1 MLGFGLSF
9 NTLFSTSKT
18 IKPLAII
25 TEEFRPSKKGGIA
38 TWAHGI
44 ANYLGEQ
51 DQYDVTVLVKK
62 RGGLIANEIPRD
74 LPYRLVFMYGRDW
87 SKFKKWY
94 VSFYCKKYIKSS
106 NNPIIISA
114 TWELSEGLIK
124 HKKKYSFSLITV
136 LHGLEVTRLNSN
148 KYDKSIPK
156 FIQTIDHSD
165 QVIAVSNYTKNEA
178 ISITGTQKIT
188 TIPNFVN
195 TTEFFPQSISECRNK
210 FQLHH
215 SDKILLSLSRLVKRK
230 GHDIVIRAIQI
241 VKKKIPG
248 IKYLIAGSGDF
259 PYEKMLK
266 KLVNDLGL
274 QSHVHFLGYIEE
286 NKKPL
291 LYNAS
296 DVYIMNSLDTDEQG
310 DSEGFGITFLE
321 ANACGKPVIGTNVGG
336 ISDAIE
342 NNVNGIL
349 VKPNDANATAEA
361 IIQLFSD
368 QSLYQKLSGNGISR
382 VNNQFSLSN
391 VGGKYHQI
399 ISSLSPSY

>member
-1 MLGFGLSF
+1 MIV
-9 NTLFSTSKT
+9 N
-18 IKPLAII
+18 
-25 TEEFRPSKKGGIA
+25 
-38 TWAHGI
+38 
-44 ANYLGEQ
+44 
-51 DQYDVTVLVKK
+51 D
-62 RGGLIANEIPRD
+62 IPKD

-94 VSFYCKKYIKSS
+94 VCFYCKKFIKST

-148 KYDKSIPK
+148 KYKKRIPK
-156 FIQTIDHSD
+156 FVQTIDHSD

-178 ISITGTQKIT
+178 ISITGNQKIA

-195 TTEFFPQSISECRNK
+195 TTEFFPKSTSNCRKN
-210 FQLHH
+210 FQLNQ

-230 GHDIVIRAIQI
+230 GHDIIIRAIQI
-241 VKKKIPG
+241 VKKKIPE
-248 IKYLIAGSGDF
+248 IKYLIAGTGDN
-259 PYEKMLK
+259 PYNKILEQ
-266 KLVNDLGL
+266 LVNDLGL

-286 NKKPL
+286 NKKLL

-296 DVYIMNSLDTDEQG
+296 DIYIMNSLDTDEKG

-336 ISDAIE
+336 ISDAIK

-349 VKPNDANATAEA
+349 VKPNDMNATAEA
-361 IIQLFSD
+361 IIRLFSNKI
-368 QSLYQKLSGNGISR
+368 LYQKLSSNGLLR
-382 VNNQFSLSN
+382 VNTQFSLSH
-391 VGGKYHQI
+391 VGEQYQQI
-399 ISSLSPSY
+399 ISSLCP

>member
-1 MLGFGLSF
+1 M
-9 NTLFSTSKT
+9 
-18 IKPLAII
+18 
-25 TEEFRPSKKGGIA
+25 
-38 TWAHGI
+38 
-44 ANYLGEQ
+44 
-51 DQYDVTVLVKK
+51 LVKK
-62 RGGLIANEIPRD
+62 RGGLIVNEIPRD

-94 VSFYCKKYIKSS
+94 VSYYCKKYIKSS

-195 TTEFFPQSISECRNK
+195 TTEYFPQSISECRNK

-336 ISDAIE
+336 ISDVIE

-368 QSLYQKLSGNGISR
+368 QSLYQKLSGNGILR

-399 ISSLSPSY
+399 ILSLSPSY

>member
-1 MLGFGLSF
+1 
-9 NTLFSTSKT
+9 
-18 IKPLAII
+18 
-25 TEEFRPSKKGGIA
+25 
-38 TWAHGI
+38 
-44 ANYLGEQ
+44 
-51 DQYDVTVLVKK
+51 
-62 RGGLIANEIPRD
+62 
-74 LPYRLVFMYGRDW
+74 MYGRDW

-148 KYDKSIPK
+148 KYKKRIPK
-156 FIQTIDHSD
+156 FVQTIDHSD

-178 ISITGTQKIT
+178 ISITGNQKIA

-195 TTEFFPQSISECRNK
+195 TTEFFPKSTSNCRKN
-210 FQLHH
+210 FQLNQ

-230 GHDIVIRAIQI
+230 GHDIIIRAIQI
-241 VKKKIPG
+241 VKKKIPE
-248 IKYLIAGSGDF
+248 IKYLIAGTGDN
-259 PYEKMLK
+259 PYNKILEQ
-266 KLVNDLGL
+266 LVNDLGL

-286 NKKPL
+286 NKKLL

-296 DVYIMNSLDTDEQG
+296 DIYIMNSLDTDEKG

-336 ISDAIE
+336 ISDAIK

-349 VKPNDANATAEA
+349 VKPNDMNATAEA
-361 IIQLFSD
+361 IIRLFSNKI
-368 QSLYQKLSGNGISR
+368 LYQKLSSNGLLR
-382 VNNQFSLSN
+382 VNTQFSLSH
-391 VGGKYHQI
+391 VGEQYQQI
-399 ISSLSPSY
+399 ISSLCP

>member
-1 MLGFGLSF
+1 
-9 NTLFSTSKT
+9 
-18 IKPLAII
+18 
-25 TEEFRPSKKGGIA
+25 
-38 TWAHGI
+38 
-44 ANYLGEQ
+44 
-51 DQYDVTVLVKK
+51 
-62 RGGLIANEIPRD
+62 
-74 LPYRLVFMYGRDW
+74 MYGRDW

-178 ISITGTQKIT
+178 ISITGIQKII

-195 TTEFFPQSISECRNK
+195 TTEFFPQSTSECRNK

-241 VKKKIPG
+241 VKEKIPE
-248 IKYLIAGSGDF
+248 IKYLIAGTGDN
-259 PYEKMLK
+259 PYKKMLK
-266 KLVNDLGL
+266 QLVNDLEL
-274 QSHVHFLGYIEE
+274 QSYVHFVGYIEE

-296 DVYIMNSLDTDEQG
+296 DVYIMNSLDTDQKG

-336 ISDAIE
+336 IPDALD
-342 NNVNGIL
+342 NNVSGIL
-349 VKPNDANATAEA
+349 VEPNDPNATAEA
-361 IIQLFSD
+361 IIQLFSNKIF
-368 QSLYQKLSGNGISR
+368 YNKLSVNGLSR

-391 VGGKYHQI
+391 IGGKYQRI

>member
-1 MLGFGLSF
+1 
-9 NTLFSTSKT
+9 
-18 IKPLAII
+18 
-25 TEEFRPSKKGGIA
+25 
-38 TWAHGI
+38 
-44 ANYLGEQ
+44 
-51 DQYDVTVLVKK
+51 
-62 RGGLIANEIPRD
+62 LIANEIPRD

-178 ISITGTQKIT
+178 ISITGIQKII

-195 TTEFFPQSISECRNK
+195 TTEFFPQSTSECRNK

-241 VKKKIPG
+241 VKEKIPE
-248 IKYLIAGSGDF
+248 IKYLIAGTGDN
-259 PYEKMLK
+259 PYKKMLK
-266 KLVNDLGL
+266 QLVNDLEL
-274 QSHVHFLGYIEE
+274 QSYVHFVGYIEE

-296 DVYIMNSLDTDEQG
+296 DVYIMNSLDTDQKG

-336 ISDAIE
+336 IPDALD
-342 NNVNGIL
+342 NNVSGIL
-349 VKPNDANATAEA
+349 VEPNDPNATAEA
-361 IIQLFSD
+361 IIQLFSNKIF
-368 QSLYQKLSGNGISR
+368 YNKLSVNGLSR

-391 VGGKYHQI
+391 IGGKYQRI

>member
-1 MLGFGLSF
+1 
-9 NTLFSTSKT
+9 
-18 IKPLAII
+18 
-25 TEEFRPSKKGGIA
+25 
-38 TWAHGI
+38 
-44 ANYLGEQ
+44 
-51 DQYDVTVLVKK
+51 
-62 RGGLIANEIPRD
+62 LIANEIPRD

-94 VSFYCKKYIKSS
+94 VSYYCKKYIKSF

-148 KYDKSIPK
+148 KYKKRIPK

-165 QVIAVSNYTKNEA
+165 QVIAVSNYTNNEA
-178 ISITGTQKIT
+178 ISITGTQKII

-210 FQLHH
+210 FQLHQ

-241 VKKKIPG
+241 VKEKVPE
-248 IKYLIAGSGDF
+248 IKYLIAGTGDN
-259 PYEKMLK
+259 PYNKMLK
-266 KLVNDLGL
+266 QLVNDLRL
-274 QSHVHFLGYIEE
+274 QSHIYFLGYIEE

-368 QSLYQKLSGNGISR
+368 QSLYQKLSGNGLRR

-391 VGGKYHQI
+391 VGDKYHQI

>member
-1 MLGFGLSF
+1 
-9 NTLFSTSKT
+9 
-18 IKPLAII
+18 
-25 TEEFRPSKKGGIA
+25 
-38 TWAHGI
+38 
-44 ANYLGEQ
+44 
-51 DQYDVTVLVKK
+51 
-62 RGGLIANEIPRD
+62 
-74 LPYRLVFMYGRDW
+74 MYGRDW

-136 LHGLEVTRLNSN
+136 LHGLEVTRMNSN
-148 KYDKSIPK
+148 KYKKSIPI

-178 ISITGTQKIT
+178 ISITDIQKII

-195 TTEFFPQSISECRNK
+195 TTEFFPQSTSECRNK

-241 VKKKIPG
+241 VKEKIPE
-248 IKYLIAGSGDF
+248 IKYLIAGTGDN
-259 PYEKMLK
+259 PYKKMLK
-266 KLVNDLGL
+266 QLVNDLEL
-274 QSHVHFLGYIEE
+274 QSYVHFVGYIEE

-296 DVYIMNSLDTDEQG
+296 DIYIMNSLDTDQKG

-336 ISDAIE
+336 IPDALD
-342 NNVNGIL
+342 NNVSGIL
-349 VKPNDANATAEA
+349 VEPNDPNATAEA
-361 IIQLFSD
+361 IIQLFSNKI
-368 QSLYQKLSGNGISR
+368 YYNKLSVNGLSR

-391 VGGKYHQI
+391 IGGKYQRI

>member
-1 MLGFGLSF
+1 M
-9 NTLFSTSKT
+9 
-18 IKPLAII
+18 
-25 TEEFRPSKKGGIA
+25 
-38 TWAHGI
+38 
-44 ANYLGEQ
+44 
-51 DQYDVTVLVKK
+51 
-62 RGGLIANEIPRD
+62 IANEIPRD

-178 ISITGTQKIT
+178 ISITGIQKII

-195 TTEFFPQSISECRNK
+195 TTEFFPQSTSKCRNK
-210 FQLHH
+210 FQLHD

-241 VKKKIPG
+241 VKEKIPE
-248 IKYLIAGSGDF
+248 IKYLIAGTGDN
-259 PYEKMLK
+259 PYKKMLK
-266 KLVNDLGL
+266 QLVNDLEL
-274 QSHVHFLGYIEE
+274 QSYVHFVGYIEE

-296 DVYIMNSLDTDEQG
+296 DVYIMNSLDTDQKG

-336 ISDAIE
+336 IPDALD
-342 NNVNGIL
+342 NNVSGIL
-349 VKPNDANATAEA
+349 VEPNDPNATAEA
-361 IIQLFSD
+361 IIQLFSNKIF
-368 QSLYQKLSGNGISR
+368 YNKLSVNGLSR

-391 VGGKYHQI
+391 IGGKYQRI

>member
-1 MLGFGLSF
+1 M
-9 NTLFSTSKT
+9 
-18 IKPLAII
+18 
-25 TEEFRPSKKGGIA
+25 
-38 TWAHGI
+38 
-44 ANYLGEQ
+44 
-51 DQYDVTVLVKK
+51 LVKK
-62 RGGLIANEIPRD
+62 RGGLIANEIPKD

-148 KYDKSIPK
+148 KYKKRIPK

-165 QVIAVSNYTKNEA
+165 QVIAVSNYTNNEA
-178 ISITGTQKIT
+178 ISITGTQKII

-210 FQLHH
+210 FQLHQ

-241 VKKKIPG
+241 VKEKVPE
-248 IKYLIAGSGDF
+248 IKYLIAGTGDN
-259 PYEKMLK
+259 PYKKMLK
-266 KLVNDLGL
+266 QLVNDLEL
-274 QSHVHFLGYIEE
+274 QSYVHFVGYIEE

-296 DVYIMNSLDTDEQG
+296 DIYIMNSLDTDQKG

-336 ISDAIE
+336 IPDALD
-342 NNVNGIL
+342 NNVSGIL
-349 VKPNDANATAEA
+349 VEPNDPNATAEA
-361 IIQLFSD
+361 IIQLFSNKIF
-368 QSLYQKLSGNGISR
+368 YNKLSVNGLSR

-391 VGGKYHQI
+391 IGGKYQQI
-399 ISSLSPSY
+399 MSSISPSY

>member
-1 MLGFGLSF
+1 
-9 NTLFSTSKT
+9 
-18 IKPLAII
+18 
-25 TEEFRPSKKGGIA
+25 
-38 TWAHGI
+38 
-44 ANYLGEQ
+44 
-51 DQYDVTVLVKK
+51 
-62 RGGLIANEIPRD
+62 
-74 LPYRLVFMYGRDW
+74 MYGRDW

-94 VSFYCKKYIKSS
+94 VSYYCKKYIKSF

-148 KYDKSIPK
+148 KYKKRIPK

-178 ISITGTQKIT
+178 ISITGNQKIT

-195 TTEFFPQSISECRNK
+195 TTEFYPKSTSECRAD
-210 FQLHH
+210 FRLDH

-241 VKKKIPG
+241 VKEKIPE
-248 IKYLIAGSGDF
+248 IKYLIAGTGDN
-259 PYEKMLK
+259 PYKKMLK
-266 KLVNDLGL
+266 QLVNDLEL
-274 QSHVHFLGYIEE
+274 QSYVHFLGYIEE

-296 DVYIMNSLDTDEQG
+296 DVYIMNSLDTDQKG

-336 ISDAIE
+336 IPDALD
-342 NNVNGIL
+342 NNVSGIL
-349 VKPNDANATAEA
+349 VEPNDPNATAEA
-361 IIQLFSD
+361 IIQLFSNKIF
-368 QSLYQKLSGNGISR
+368 YNKLSVNGLSR

-391 VGGKYHQI
+391 IGGKYQRI
-399 ISSLSPSY
+399 ISSISPSY

>member
-1 MLGFGLSF
+1 
-9 NTLFSTSKT
+9 
-18 IKPLAII
+18 
-25 TEEFRPSKKGGIA
+25 
-38 TWAHGI
+38 
-44 ANYLGEQ
+44 
-51 DQYDVTVLVKK
+51 
-62 RGGLIANEIPRD
+62 
-74 LPYRLVFMYGRDW
+74 MYGRDW

-94 VSFYCKKYIKSS
+94 VSYYCKKYIKSS

-178 ISITGTQKIT
+178 ISITGTQKII

-195 TTEFFPQSISECRNK
+195 TTEFFPQSTSECRNK

-241 VKKKIPG
+241 VKEKIPE
-248 IKYLIAGSGDF
+248 IKYLIAGTGDN
-259 PYEKMLK
+259 PYKKMLK
-266 KLVNDLGL
+266 QLVNDLEL
-274 QSHVHFLGYIEE
+274 QSYVHFVGYIEE

-296 DVYIMNSLDTDEQG
+296 DVYIMNSLDTDQKG

-336 ISDAIE
+336 IPDALD
-342 NNVNGIL
+342 NNVSGIL
-349 VKPNDANATAEA
+349 VEPNDPNATAEA
-361 IIQLFSD
+361 IIQLFSNKIF
-368 QSLYQKLSGNGISR
+368 YNKLSVNGLSR

-391 VGGKYHQI
+391 IGGKYQRI

>member
-1 MLGFGLSF
+1 MIV
-9 NTLFSTSKT
+9 N
-18 IKPLAII
+18 
-25 TEEFRPSKKGGIA
+25 
-38 TWAHGI
+38 
-44 ANYLGEQ
+44 
-51 DQYDVTVLVKK
+51 D
-62 RGGLIANEIPRD
+62 IPKD

-94 VSFYCKKYIKSS
+94 VSFYWKKFIKSTK
-106 NNPIIISA
+106 NPIIISA

-148 KYDKSIPK
+148 KYKKRIPK
-156 FIQTIDHSD
+156 FVQTIDHSD

-178 ISITGTQKIT
+178 ISITGNQKIA

-195 TTEFFPQSISECRNK
+195 TTEFFPKSTSNCRKN
-210 FQLHH
+210 FQLNQ

-230 GHDIVIRAIQI
+230 GHDIIIRAIQI
-241 VKKKIPG
+241 VKKKIPE
-248 IKYLIAGSGDF
+248 IKYLIAGTGDN
-259 PYEKMLK
+259 PYNKILEQ
-266 KLVNDLGL
+266 LVNDLGL

-286 NKKPL
+286 NNKLL

-296 DVYIMNSLDTDEQG
+296 DIYIMNSLDTDEKG

-336 ISDAIE
+336 ISDAIK

-349 VKPNDANATAEA
+349 VKPNDMNATAEA
-361 IIQLFSD
+361 IIRLFSNKI
-368 QSLYQKLSGNGISR
+368 LYQKLSSNGLLR
-382 VNNQFSLSN
+382 VNTQFSLSH
-391 VGGKYHQI
+391 VGEQYQQI
-399 ISSLSPSY
+399 ISSLCP

>member
-1 MLGFGLSF
+1 M
-9 NTLFSTSKT
+9 
-18 IKPLAII
+18 
-25 TEEFRPSKKGGIA
+25 
-38 TWAHGI
+38 
-44 ANYLGEQ
+44 
-51 DQYDVTVLVKK
+51 LVKK

-74 LPYRLVFMYGRDW
+74 LPYRLVLMYGRDW

-148 KYDKSIPK
+148 KYKKRIPK

-178 ISITGTQKIT
+178 ISITGTQKII

-195 TTEFFPQSISECRNK
+195 TTEFFPKSTSECRDN
-210 FQLHH
+210 FRLHQ

-248 IKYLIAGSGDF
+248 IKYLIAGTGDN
-259 PYEKMLK
+259 PYKKMLK

-274 QSHVHFLGYIEE
+274 QEYVLFLGYIEE

-368 QSLYQKLSGNGISR
+368 QSLYQKLSGNGLRR

-391 VGGKYHQI
+391 VGDKYHQI

>member
-1 MLGFGLSF
+1 
-9 NTLFSTSKT
+9 
-18 IKPLAII
+18 
-25 TEEFRPSKKGGIA
+25 
-38 TWAHGI
+38 
-44 ANYLGEQ
+44 
-51 DQYDVTVLVKK
+51 
-62 RGGLIANEIPRD
+62 
-74 LPYRLVFMYGRDW
+74 MYGRDW

-178 ISITGTQKIT
+178 ISITDIQKII

-195 TTEFFPQSISECRNK
+195 TTEFFPQSTRECRKK

-241 VKKKIPG
+241 VKEKIPE
-248 IKYLIAGSGDF
+248 IKYLIAGTGDN
-259 PYEKMLK
+259 PYKKMLK
-266 KLVNDLGL
+266 QLVKDLEL
-274 QSHVHFLGYIEE
+274 QSYVHFVGYIEE

-296 DVYIMNSLDTDEQG
+296 DVYIMNSLDTDQKG

-336 ISDAIE
+336 IPDALD
-342 NNVNGIL
+342 NNVSGIL
-349 VKPNDANATAEA
+349 VEPNDPNATAEA
-361 IIQLFSD
+361 IIQLFSNKIF
-368 QSLYQKLSGNGISR
+368 YNKLSVNGLSR

-391 VGGKYHQI
+391 IGGKYQRI
-399 ISSLSPSY
+399 ISSISPSY

>member
-1 MLGFGLSF
+1 
-9 NTLFSTSKT
+9 
-18 IKPLAII
+18 
-25 TEEFRPSKKGGIA
+25 
-38 TWAHGI
+38 
-44 ANYLGEQ
+44 
-51 DQYDVTVLVKK
+51 
-62 RGGLIANEIPRD
+62 
-74 LPYRLVFMYGRDW
+74 MYGRDW

-136 LHGLEVTRLNSN
+136 LHGLEVTRMKSN
-148 KYDKSIPK
+148 KYKKSIPK

-178 ISITGTQKIT
+178 ISITDIQKII

-195 TTEFFPQSISECRNK
+195 TTEFFPQSTSECRNK

-241 VKKKIPG
+241 VKEKIPE
-248 IKYLIAGSGDF
+248 IKYLIAGTGDN
-259 PYEKMLK
+259 PYKKMLK
-266 KLVNDLGL
+266 QLVNDLEL
-274 QSHVHFLGYIEE
+274 QSYVHFVGYIEE

-296 DVYIMNSLDTDEQG
+296 DVYIMNSLDTDQKG

-336 ISDAIE
+336 IPDALD
-342 NNVNGIL
+342 NNVSGIL
-349 VKPNDANATAEA
+349 VEPNDPNATAEA
-361 IIQLFSD
+361 IIQLFSNKIF
-368 QSLYQKLSGNGISR
+368 YNKLSVNGLSR

-391 VGGKYHQI
+391 IGGKYQRI

>member
-1 MLGFGLSF
+1 
-9 NTLFSTSKT
+9 
-18 IKPLAII
+18 
-25 TEEFRPSKKGGIA
+25 
-38 TWAHGI
+38 
-44 ANYLGEQ
+44 
-51 DQYDVTVLVKK
+51 
-62 RGGLIANEIPRD
+62 LIANEIPRD

-94 VSFYCKKYIKSS
+94 VSYYCKKYIKSF

-248 IKYLIAGSGDF
+248 IKYLIAGAGDIL
-259 PYEKMLK
+259 YEKMLK
-266 KLVNDLGL
+266 QLVNDLEL
-274 QSHVHFLGYIEE
+274 QSYVHFVGYIEE

-296 DVYIMNSLDTDEQG
+296 DVYIMNSLDTDQEG

-321 ANACGKPVIGTNVGG
+321 PTLV
-336 ISDAIE
+336 
-342 NNVNGIL
+342 VN
-349 VKPNDANATAEA
+349 
-361 IIQLFSD
+361 
-368 QSLYQKLSGNGISR
+368 R
-382 VNNQFSLSN
+382 
-391 VGGKYHQI
+391 
-399 ISSLSPSY
+399 